1 MTWRNG
7 FIPESELIIFHRGWN
22 ATDGDWFHGF
32 TPGTYAR
39 HLALVARA
47 KARTGRDLYLSSGWS
62 SYRPMHA
69 QEIARRIWGNG
80 AAWPGTSSHGGF
92 WEGRETLAGD
102 YGNWAWVYENHGGRA
117 AFYEDCRAV
126 GLTPGMIE
134 PSRGYPDEPWHVID
148 LNPRNAPAPAGDSA
162 TPFPQE
168 DPMPTLREIYEAVW
182 HGFTFKSGRTPGQE
196 LVQQGTRLA
205 RLELQLADLRAQGTG
220 RFFKHGN
227 RAVTLWVFVHE
238 SGDFVRIR
246 DENTAKLYRALNG
259 GKLSTTVTGE
269 ALRQMIADLSAA
281 GGRDLA
287 AVPDS
292 EDTTVTSA
300 EQIAA
305 DDETFTDPLATL

>member
-1 MTWRNG
+1 MAAPV
-7 FIPESELIIFHRGWN
+7 IVE
-22 ATDGDWFHGF
+22 
-32 TPGTYAR
+32 
-39 HLALVARA
+39 
-47 KARTGRDLYLSSGWS
+47 ARTGVSLAPDAAASFRRAEADWGSQIGVNSAYRDYWLQLAMYTAWLAYVAGNAPYPGHSRAIHPDASMHCRGLAIDTPDWWRPGFLAFMADRGWIQILPNDPTERHHLE
-62 SYRPMHA
+62 YQWWR
-69 QEIARRIWGNG
+69 
-80 AAWPGTSSHGGF
+80 
-92 WEGRETLAGD
+92 D
-102 YGNWAWVYENHGGRA
+102 NH
-117 AFYEDCRAV
+117 
-126 GLTPGMIE
+126 
-134 PSRGYPDEPWHVID
+134 
-148 LNPRNAPAPAGDSA
+148 RNRPAPAGDSA

-246 DENTAKLYRALNG
+246 DEDTAKLYRALNG